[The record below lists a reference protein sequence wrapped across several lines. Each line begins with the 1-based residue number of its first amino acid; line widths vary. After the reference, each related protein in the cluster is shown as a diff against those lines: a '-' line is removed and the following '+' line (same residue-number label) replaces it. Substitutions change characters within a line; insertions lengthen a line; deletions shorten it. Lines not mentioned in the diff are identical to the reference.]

1 MAKVFDVEANFVA
14 LGRLMRIAV
23 GKEYTV
29 GFVAESLKN
38 L

>member
-1 MAKVFDVEANFVA
+1 MAGLFDVEANFVA
-14 LGRLMRIAV
+14 LGRLMRIGV
-23 GKEYTV
+23 SEEYTV